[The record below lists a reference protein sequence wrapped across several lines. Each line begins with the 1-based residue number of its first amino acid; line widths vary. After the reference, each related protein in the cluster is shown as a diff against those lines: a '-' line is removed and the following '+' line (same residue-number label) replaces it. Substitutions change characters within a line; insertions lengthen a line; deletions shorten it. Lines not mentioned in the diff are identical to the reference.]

1 MYQNKEN
8 FNYYFQNDY
17 TENDNE
23 ASTKRLYLD
32 IFFLSLII
40 IANVIGI
47 LIILKR
53 IKILKRQGTKED
65 NSSIIKDAELAV
77 MLTFVAT
84 AAFAYESWK
93 EYKRNPTNENI
104 AFLLALIL
112 ILVALFIR
120 YIALRNSSYA
130 VSVEDIVT

>member
-8 FNYYFQNDY
+8 FNYYFQKDY
-17 TENDNE
+17 TETDNE
-23 ASTKRLYLD
+23 VASKRLYLD
-32 IFFLSLII
+32 IFFLFLII
-40 IANVIGI
+40 IANIIGI

-53 IKILKRQGTKED
+53 IKILKGQGTRAD
-65 NSSIIKDAELAV
+65 NSSILKDAELAV

-93 EYKRNPTNENI
+93 EYKRNPTNENM

-120 YIALRNSSYA
+120 YIALRNSSYS
-130 VSVEDIVT
+130 VSVEDIIT

>member
-1 MYQNKEN
+1 MYQEN
-8 FNYYFQNDY
+8 GNYYFQNDD
-17 TENDNE
+17 TETNNE
-23 ASTKRLYLD
+23 AATKRLYLD
-32 IFFLSLII
+32 IFFLFLII

-53 IKILKRQGTKED
+53 IKILKGQGTRVD
-65 NSSIIKDAELAV
+65 NSSILKDAELAV
-77 MLTFVAT
+77 ILTFVAT
-84 AAFAYESWK
+84 SSFAYESWK
-93 EYKRNPTNENI
+93 EYKKNPTNENM

-120 YIALRNSSYA
+120 YLALRNSSYS